1 MHLLQTIALTVLLLA
16 GCGEEKPDAPR
27 AETASTAPAVTI
39 APPAPVWQASPRLQ
53 RVAVVGASASDGFLA
68 QIAFE
73 ENGSTRL
80 ANLTF
85 SDALRAVLA
94 GDEAQALPHASFQ
107 FYTNAEKYGPR
118 LLNAALDEEPTLIV
132 GIDFLFWFGYG
143 YAPQRTPE
151 QEIRWRQNRLTEGL
165 ALIED
170 LPCPAIIGDFPDMT
184 GAAPMMLPP
193 NLIPSQAALEALN
206 QQLREWLEDHDNVTL
221 FPLRDLLVQMKSGE
235 RLTIGAS
242 EWDEAQTQALL
253 LVDGLHPSAE
263 GLIALALQ
271 VADILVREDDACAAE
286 HFVTDVEDVRQ
297 RLRAQ
302 FTAPAPNKVSPAPVG
317 G

>member
-1 MHLLQTIALTVLLLA
+1 MHLLRTMALTALLLT
-16 GCGEEKPDAPR
+16 GCGEEKPNAPR
-27 AETASTAPAVTI
+27 EETASTAPAATI
-39 APPAPVWQASPRLQ
+39 APPTPVWQASPRLQ

-68 QIAFE
+68 QLSIA

-80 ANLTF
+80 VNLTF
-85 SDALRAVLA
+85 SDALQAVLA
-94 GDEAQALPHASFQ
+94 GDESEALSHASYL
-107 FYTNAEKYGPR
+107 FYTDAEKYGPR

-151 QEIRWRQNRLTEGL
+151 QEIRWRQNRLAEGL
-165 ALIED
+165 ALLED
-170 LPCPAIIGDFPDMT
+170 LPCPALIGDFPDMT

-193 NLIPSQAALEALN
+193 NLIPSEEALGELN
-206 QQLREWLEDHDNVTL
+206 QQLRDWLEDHDEVTL

-242 EWDEAQTQALL
+242 EWDEAETQALL
-253 LVDGLHPSAE
+253 LADGLHPSAE

-271 VADILVREDDACAAE
+271 VAEILVSEDDACAAD
-286 HFVTDVEDVRQ
+286 HFVTDIAEVRH

-302 FTAPAPNKVSPAPVG
+302 FAAPATAERETIPSDG
-317 G
+317 